1 MGITRSTGAYLAG
14 LALAVT
20 PLVLARA
27 QSPTATQGS
36 GAPGST
42 AAPAPQPKATALI
55 LGQVTDGSTGQ
66 PIPGVT
72 VLLRPASPGGR
83 AARGNPG
90 AEFFTAMAGGEAG
103 AAAVIAALAARGA
116 GGPPSGEQRILTGSD
131 GRFVFHT
138 LPPGQYQLSAALNGY
153 ASSLA
158 TQAGPPGLAMLMAG
172 GRGAAA
178 NPPSSYAIKESETIT
193 DVKLR
198 LWKFAAVTGTVVDDA
213 GEPAVGIS
221 VQAMRRTVIGG
232 RARYAPAGM
241 GRTDDRGL
249 YRIGGLLPG
258 DYLIVTPQT
267 QIAVP
272 AATLDGLVQIGLTGN
287 VNLAQQAGAM
297 SLMQVMAF
305 SPGFGEAM
313 GSGVRLGDYTVGS
326 GGGALPIVGAAGELS
341 AYQTGFYAGAST
353 PLEATIVSLGSGAER
368 AGTDFQ
374 LRLTRAVRVSGIATG
389 PDGPVPHLVVRL
401 VVPGDRVV
409 SDTEFEVATSATTA
423 DGRFTFFG
431 VPPGQFLLRAQ
442 TMTLPGPVAF
452 GAPSADGSDKVL
464 FAASN
469 VSVGTTDVANLAVP
483 LSEAS
488 TISGR
493 VEFDSRMGTARP
505 ATLKGSNLT
514 LLPADGQTVNILT
527 MARPTPVGEDGTFL
541 RNGILPGRYFLN
553 LSVPPP
559 WQVRRATVDGRDV
572 FDVPLEVGHGDLTNV
587 LITLT
592 DRLAQLSGTVST
604 SAASRPSEATVVL
617 FPADYR
623 AWIERGMNPRLA
635 RTARPTAAGAYT
647 IPNLTEGDYLVVAID
662 LSDEGDLQDPVFIE
676 LLSRAATRVS
686 ITTEPRVQ
694 ALMVARVRR

>member
-1 MGITRSTGAYLAG
+1 MIRATTAYLAG
-14 LALAVT
+14 ALLAAT
-20 PLVLARA
+20 PLVLAKTPA
-27 QSPTATQGS
+27 QSTTPAPA
-36 GAPGST
+36 APGAS
-42 AAPAPQPKATALI
+42 AAQTTPPKATALI
-55 LGQVTDGSTGQ
+55 LGQVTDGSSGQ

-72 VLLRPASPGGR
+72 VLLRPVSPGGR

-90 AEFFTAMAGGEAG
+90 AEFLTAMAGAGNPG
-103 AAAVIAALAARGA
+103 AAAIAALAARGA

-131 GRFVFHT
+131 GRFVFHS

-158 TQAGPPGLAMLMAG
+158 TQAGPPGLAMLLAG

-198 LWKFAAVTGTVVDDA
+198 LWRFAAVTGTVVDDA

-221 VQAMRRTVIGG
+221 VQAMRRTLIGG
-232 RARYAPAGM
+232 RARYAPAGT
-241 GRTDDRGL
+241 GRTDDRGS

-258 DYLIVTPQT
+258 EFLIVTPQT

-287 VNLAQQAGAM
+287 VNVAQQAGAM

-341 AYQTGFYAGAST
+341 AYQTAFYPGAST
-353 PLEATIVSLGSGAER
+353 PLEATVVSLGSGDER

-374 LRLTRAVRVSGIATG
+374 LRLTRAVRVTGIAIG

-423 DGRFTFFG
+423 DGRFSFFG

-452 GAPSADGSDKVL
+452 GAPSADRSDKVL

-469 VSVGTTDVANLAVP
+469 ISVGTTDIANLTVP
-483 LSEAS
+483 LTEAS
-488 TISGR
+488 TMNGR
-493 VEFDSRMGTARP
+493 VEFDSRVGTARP
-505 ATLKGSNLT
+505 ATLKGANLT
-514 LLPADGQTVNILT
+514 LLPADGQVVNILT

-541 RNGILPGRYFLN
+541 RNGIVPGRYFLN
-553 LSVPPP
+553 LSVPAP

-572 FDVPLEVGHGDLTNV
+572 FDVPLEVGNGDLTNV

-592 DRLAQLSGTVST
+592 DRLAQLSGTVS
-604 SAASRPSEATVVL
+604 APGAYRPSEASVIL
-617 FPADYR
+617 FPANHR
-623 AWIERGMNPRLA
+623 AWIESGMNPRLA
-635 RTARPTAAGAYT
+635 RTTRPTAAGAYT

-662 LSDEGDLQDPVFIE
+662 RSEEGDLQDPAFIE

-686 ITTEPRVQ
+686 IATEPRAQ
-694 ALMVARVRR
+694 ALTVARVRR